1 MTLPSSGARDAGAM
15 LGHVGEM
22 LSGDVLGADTGL
34 DLTPTCHLSPNDV
47 LVLALSTGVGLR
59 RHGPTEHATPT
70 LTEVHAPEKI
80 KPDWASRRAA

>member
-1 MTLPSSGARDAGAM
+1 M

-47 LVLALSTGVGLR
+47 LVLPCRQESGYDGTDRRNTPLR
-59 RHGPTEHATPT
+59 PWPRYTRQR
-70 LTEVHAPEKI
+70 KI